1 MNSKIIYGTA
11 WKKERTTSLVV
22 SAVLAG
28 FRAIDTAGQP
38 KHYRE
43 DLVGEALQVL
53 YERHG
58 YKREDLFVQTKFT
71 SIGGQDTTQPLP
83 YDPSSTIETQVRSSF
98 ATSLRQLRTT
108 YLDSYILHSP
118 LETYAKT
125 LEAWRVLISFQDE
138 GRVRVIGLSNTY
150 DPSLLTR
157 LGEDSGRAVQVVQ
170 NRWYERNGW
179 DREVV
184 EWCRT
189 NGARY
194 QSFWTLTGSPSLLS
208 HPATTA
214 IAKANNCSPP
224 QAVYRFVQS
233 LGITPLCGTT
243 DEAHMRDDLTAENL
257 DKGERHF
264 RTLTQFIWG

>member
-1 MNSKIIYGTA
+1 
-11 WKKERTTSLVV
+11 
-22 SAVLAG
+22 VLAG
-28 FRAIDTAGQP
+28 FRAIDTACQP

-53 YERHG
+53 YEKYG

-71 SIGGQDTTQPLP
+71 SIGGQDPSQPLP
-83 YDPSSTIETQVRSSF
+83 YDPSSTVEEQVRSSF
-98 ATSLRQLRTT
+98 ATSLRQLHTT

-118 LETYAKT
+118 LDTYAKT
-125 LEAWRVLISFQDE
+125 LEAWRVLVGFQDE
-138 GRVRVIGLSNTY
+138 GRVRAIGLSNAY
-150 DPSLLTR
+150 DPTFLAR

-179 DREVV
+179 DRQVV

-189 NGARY
+189 NGAQY

-208 HPATTA
+208 HPAMTA
-214 IAKANNCSPP
+214 IAKANDCFPP

-243 DEAHMRDDLTAENL
+243 SETHMQEDLAAEKL
-257 DKGERHF
+257 DKGEEYF
-264 RTLTQFIWG
+264 GTLTRFIWG